1 MMDFSFEKLG
11 NSRKEGV
18 RGPKPTSPRLN
29 SEVLGDRRQ
38 MIRAGLPALSPTALG
53 FALGAPRGAE
63 VLDKVL
69 VNRSIAITSTAGSR
83 PGRRAESPVGKAG
96 TADRGAGVSGRPAET
111 DGRTGGRA
119 GPHRLLVPAD
129 LLEDLPESRECVNCG
144 SIQTPLWRRDG
155 TGHYLCN
162 ACGLYSKMN
171 GLSRPLI
178 KPQKRVVSASAA
190 LPCSPA
196 PSGALP
202 LGPGSPSPAPPDRT
216 CPRGG
221 TRGGPSAGPSGT
233 PGSPVV

>member
-1 MMDFSFEKLG
+1 M
-11 NSRKEGV
+11 
-18 RGPKPTSPRLN
+18 
-29 SEVLGDRRQ
+29 
-38 MIRAGLPALSPTALG
+38 
-53 FALGAPRGAE
+53 
-63 VLDKVL
+63 
-69 VNRSIAITSTAGSR
+69 
-83 PGRRAESPVGKAG
+83 GKAG
-96 TADRGAGVSGRPAET
+96 TAARGAGVSGRPAET
-111 DGRTGGRA
+111 GGRTGGRA

-202 LGPGSPSPAPPDRT
+202 LGSGSSRPAPPGRT